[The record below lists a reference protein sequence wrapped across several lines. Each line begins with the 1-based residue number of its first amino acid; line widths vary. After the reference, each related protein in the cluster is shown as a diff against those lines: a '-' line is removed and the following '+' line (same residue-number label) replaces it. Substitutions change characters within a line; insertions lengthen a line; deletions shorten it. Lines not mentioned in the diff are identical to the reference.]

1 MSTGYEGQVETHMHT
16 FQVADLGDFD
26 LDEDRSITSSIEFA
40 LKGAGIDAVVDGE
53 EFNASEYWKNYR
65 KNKKPHVIIHD
76 YGDTGSSETRN
87 QEETEE
93 DDEK

>member
-1 MSTGYEGQVETHMHT
+1 M
-16 FQVADLGDFD
+16 FI
-26 LDEDRSITSSIEFA
+26 DEDKNIDEETIETIH
-40 LKGAGIDAVVDGE
+40 IDPATGE

>member
-1 MSTGYEGQVETHMHT
+1 MSTGFEGQVESHMHT

-53 EFNASEYWKNYR
+53 EMNASVFYVHTKASR
-65 KNKKPHVIIHD
+65 QAIID
-76 YGDTGSSETRN
+76 ALEFNDIWL
-87 QEETEE
+87 E
-93 DDEK
+93 D

>member
-1 MSTGYEGQVETHMHT
+1 MSTGFEGQVESHMHT

-53 EFNASEYWKNYR
+53 EMNASVFYVYCKENEKVVMVDR
-65 KNKKPHVIIHD
+65 FLLLNKVQ
-76 YGDTGSSETRN
+76 GL
-87 QEETEE
+87 
-93 DDEK
+93 

>member
-1 MSTGYEGQVETHMHT
+1 MSTGFEGQVESHGIKHT

-53 EFNASEYWKNYR
+53 EMNASVFYVHTKASRQSHNR
-65 KNKKPHVIIHD
+65 CFGI
-76 YGDTGSSETRN
+76 
-87 QEETEE
+87 
-93 DDEK
+93 

>member
-53 EFNASEYWKNYR
+53 EHNASVFYVYCKENEATVR
-65 KNKKPHVIIHD
+65 EALE
-76 YGDTGSSETRN
+76 SEGIYL
-87 QEETEE
+87 EE
-93 DDEK
+93 

>member
-1 MSTGYEGQVETHMHT
+1 MSTGFEGQVESHMHT

-53 EFNASEYWKNYR
+53 EMNASVFYVYTKSNR
-65 KNKKPHVIIHD
+65 ATV
-76 YGDTGSSETRN
+76 
-87 QEETEE
+87 E
-93 DDEK
+93 DALKSNEIWVE